1 VFVDALTDETESH
14 LEAEPELLT
23 KAAEGL
29 EAVTNVSQAEEQKF
43 DDGQRE
49 DP

>member
-1 VFVDALTDETESH
+1 MFVDALTGETESH
-14 LEAEPELLT
+14 LETESELLT

-29 EAVTNVSQAEEQKF
+29 EAVTNVSQVEEQEF
-43 DDGQRE
+43 DGGQRE